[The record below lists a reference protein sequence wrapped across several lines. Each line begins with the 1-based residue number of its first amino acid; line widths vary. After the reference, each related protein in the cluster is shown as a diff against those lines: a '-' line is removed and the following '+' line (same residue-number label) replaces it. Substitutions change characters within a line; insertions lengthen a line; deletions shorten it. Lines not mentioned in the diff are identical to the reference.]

1 MIMTTEVPVRPAVPH
16 VEITNLIGGE
26 RVPGTAGE
34 VVDVLNPSTAEVIGR
49 IPMSGEADVERA
61 VAAAAAAFPAWAAR
75 TPANRAGILFE
86 LVDLIRDHLDELALL
101 ETVDAGKPITASTT
115 IEFPG
120 ILDALRHFAGAGRML
135 TGQPGREYHEG
146 ATTVLRREPLGV
158 VVAITPWNFPLW
170 QAVWKIA
177 PALAAGNTVV
187 VKPAENTPLSTTRFV
202 QLAQQVLP
210 PGVLNLV
217 HGRGPVAGEA
227 LVRHPDVALVSFTG
241 STRAGRRIAELA
253 AAGPTR
259 LVLEL
264 GGNAPVVVF
273 DDVDLERAVPIL
285 TFGGLFNAGQE
296 CMSAT
301 RLLVAEGVHDRLV
314 EALATSLAGTP
325 VGDAL
330 DPQTV
335 LGPLISPAQ
344 RDRVEGLLAGRDPRA
359 EVVTGGG
366 RPDLP
371 GYFVQP
377 TLVTGLAQDA
387 ALVQEEIFGPVVTVQ
402 TFSDEADALAKANG
416 TPYGLAAS
424 VWTRDVGRAMRFGK
438 GLRFG
443 NVWVN
448 NHMVVGPDAPIGGFG
463 ASGYGKEG
471 GLAGIEEFTQ
481 VKQLLISH
489 A

>member
-1 MIMTTEVPVRPAVPH
+1 MSTDVPVRPAVPQ

-26 RVPGTAGE
+26 PSAGSSGDLVE
-34 VVDVLNPSTAEVIGR
+34 VLNPSTAEVIGAV
-49 IPMSGEADVERA
+49 PMSSPADVDRA
-61 VAAAAAAFPAWAAR
+61 VAAALAAFPAWADR
-75 TPANRAGILFE
+75 TPANRAALLFD
-86 LVDLIRDHLDELALL
+86 LVDLVREHLGELALL
-101 ETVDAGKPITASTT
+101 ESVDAGKPTTAATT

-120 ILDALRHFAGAGRML
+120 ILDALRHFAGAGRMM
-135 TGQPGREYHEG
+135 TAQPAGEYHE
-146 ATTVLRREPLGV
+146 ATSTVVRREPVGV
-158 VVAITPWNFPLW
+158 VAAITPWNFPLW

-217 HGRGPVAGEA
+217 HGHGPVAGEA
-227 LVRHPDVALVSFTG
+227 LVRHPEVAMVSFTG

-253 AAGPTR
+253 AAGPKR

-273 DDVDLERAVPIL
+273 DDVDLERAIPIL

-314 EALATSLAGTP
+314 EALAASYAAAR

-330 DPQTV
+330 DPATV
-335 LGPLISPAQ
+335 LGPLISAAQ
-344 RDRVEGLLAGRDPRA
+344 RDRVEGLLAGRDPRT

-371 GYFVQP
+371 GFFVQP
-377 TLVTGLAQDA
+377 TLVTGLTQEA
-387 ALVQEEIFGPVVTVQ
+387 ALVQEEIFGPVATVQ
-402 TFSDEADALAKANG
+402 TFTDEADALAKANG

-448 NHMVVGPDAPIGGFG
+448 NHMVVGPEVPIGGFG

-471 GLAGIEEFTQ
+471 GLAGVEEFTR
-481 VKQLLISH
+481 VKQLLVSLD
-489 A
+489 

>member
-1 MIMTTEVPVRPAVPH
+1 MTTQVHARPVIPD

-26 RVPGTAGE
+26 QTAGSAGE
-34 VVDVLNPSTAEVIGR
+34 LVDVLDPSTAEVIGR
-49 IPMSGEADVERA
+49 IPMSAEVDVERA
-61 VAAAAAAFPAWAAR
+61 VAAASAAFPAWSDR
-75 TPANRAGILFE
+75 TPANRAALLFD
-86 LVDLIRDHLDELALL
+86 LVDLVREHLDELALL
-101 ETVDAGKPITASTT
+101 ESVDAGKPTTAATA

-135 TGQPGREYHEG
+135 TAQPGGEYHEG
-146 ATTVLRREPLGV
+146 STTVLRREPVGV
-158 VVAITPWNFPLW
+158 VAAITPWNFPLW

-177 PALAAGNTVV
+177 PALAAGNSVV
-187 VKPAENTPLSTTRFV
+187 VKPAENTPLSTTRLV

-227 LVRHPDVALVSFTG
+227 LVRHPDVSLVSFTG

-259 LVLEL
+259 LILEL

-273 DDVDLERAVPIL
+273 DDVDLDRAIPIL

-314 EALATSLAGTP
+314 EALAASFANTP

-330 DPQTV
+330 DPDTV
-335 LGPLISPAQ
+335 LGPLISQSQ
-344 RDRVEGLLAGRDPRA
+344 RERVEGLLAGRDPRT
-359 EVVTGGG
+359 EIVTGGG

-371 GYFVQP
+371 GFFVEP
-377 TLVTGLAQDA
+377 TVVIGLTQHSP
-387 ALVQEEIFGPVVTVQ
+387 LVQEEIFGPVVTVQ
-402 TFSDEADALAKANG
+402 TFTDEADALAKANG

-424 VWTRDVGRAMRFGK
+424 VWTRDVGRAMRLGK

-448 NHMVVGPDAPIGGFG
+448 NHLVVGPDVPIGGFG

-471 GLAGIEEFTQ
+471 GLAGVEEFTR
-481 VKQLLISH
+481 VKQLLVSLD
-489 A
+489 